1 MPAGARLVAPLA
13 LALAFGVAASA
24 GAATADDYP
33 RLKPGLW
40 EVSSRTSAQAKG
52 DPPAKST
59 MCLDDATAREMYRF
73 SQGMMEGMC
82 SKFEVKHVGNR
93 YTSEAVCKLGE
104 SRMTARSTM
113 TLSGDSAY
121 RIEGSSTYDPPFM
134 GMKEATTTVE
144 ARHAGAC
151 RPGQQPGDIT
161 TAAGQTIN
169 IRNLTKAGK

>member
-1 MPAGARLVAPLA
+1 MNPATRRLATLGCACA
-13 LALAFGVAASA
+13 LAASA
-24 GAATADDYP
+24 GAATSDDYP
-33 RLKPGLW
+33 RLRPGLW

-52 DPPAKST
+52 EPPAKST
-59 MCLDDATAREMYRF
+59 MCLDEATAREMYRV

-93 YTSEAVCKLGE
+93 YTSEALCKLGE

-121 RIEGSSTYDPPFM
+121 RIDGSSTYDPPFM

-144 ARHAGAC
+144 AKHAGAC
-151 RPGQQPGDIT
+151 KPGQQPGDIT

>member
-13 LALAFGVAASA
+13 LALAASA
-24 GAATADDYP
+24 SAATVDDYP

-82 SKFEVKHVGNR
+82 SKFEVKHAGNR
-93 YTSEAVCKLGE
+93 YTSEAQCKLGE

-113 TLSGDSAY
+113 TLSGDTAY
-121 RIEGSSTYDPPFM
+121 RIEGASTYDPPFM

-144 ARHAGAC
+144 AKHAGPC
-151 RPGQQPGDIT
+151 RPGQKPGDIT

>member
-1 MPAGARLVAPLA
+1 MTATPAGARLVAPLA
-13 LALAFGVAASA
+13 FAFAASA
-24 GAATADDYP
+24 TAATVDDYP
-33 RLKPGLW
+33 RLRPGLW
-40 EVSSRTSAQAKG
+40 EVSSRTSAQAKD

-82 SKFEVKHVGNR
+82 SRFEVKHAGNR
-93 YTSEAVCKLGE
+93 YTSEAQCKLGE

-113 TLSGDSAY
+113 TLSGDTAY
-121 RIEGSSTYDPPFM
+121 RIEGASTYDPPFM

-144 ARHAGAC
+144 AKHAGPC
-151 RPGQQPGDIT
+151 RPGQKPGDIT

>member
-13 LALAFGVAASA
+13 LAFAASA
-24 GAATADDYP
+24 AAATVDDYP

-40 EVSSRTSAQAKG
+40 EVSSRTSAQAKD

-82 SKFEVKHVGNR
+82 GKFEVKHAGSR

-113 TLSGDSAY
+113 ILSGDTAY
-121 RIEGSSTYDPPFM
+121 RIEGASTYDPPFM

-144 ARHAGAC
+144 AKHAGPC
-151 RPGQQPGDIT
+151 RPGQKPGDIT
-161 TAAGQTIN
+161 TAGGQTIN
-169 IRNLTKAGK
+169 IHNLTKAGK